1 MKRAAKKLGL
11 KNYTQLPSDN
21 PERLENERL
30 RKKLSAKIFMDEWKR
45 LFGVYKNKAMS
56 KVRKAGLGPGAAVAM
71 KESVFLNH
79 IFNLIEEIQHNELV

>member
-1 MKRAAKKLGL
+1 
-11 KNYTQLPSDN
+11 
-21 PERLENERL
+21 
-30 RKKLSAKIFMDEWKR
+30 MDEWKR